1 VQLLE
6 RSVALTRTVLAIEA
20 ITAAELVTLGSIQD
34 AGALEPL
41 VAELAS
47 VLSLPDSTAD
57 RVAQVERIL
66 LGRVR

>member
-1 VQLLE
+1 
-6 RSVALTRTVLAIEA
+6 IEA

-41 VAELAS
+41 VSELAS

-57 RVAQVERIL
+57 RVAQAERIL